1 MLEGLVEA
9 EATSMGWGL
18 IPWIQKRITEN
29 NASLQS
35 PEEAPEEEE
44 DSSGFILK
52 DGLGGGFNQ
61 GQMSQDDE
69 DEEDSPYYTGP
80 QVDYTGATPGGT
92 VDEENP
98 MIDGPEGSTLINAMK
113 SIFAGND
120 GEIDPVTE
128 AYGDS
133 KGGGSILAGTKEGPG
148 IPTKDKTGS
157 KVYSDQSNSLL
168 RNARKLLQK
177 NPDLRKKGA
186 LDKHVKNAQENAQKS
201 AADIE
206 RRFELGEINRFE
218 RNRENRKLRR
228 AVQKGGFSKDILG
241 EYKQGAKGP
250 TGKAMG
256 MLKKL
261 MEISAQGNAMG
272 EYEGEDGGG
281 GDEYYEEA
289 PESFNQ
295 VLNLNSIYDP
305 RGGNK

>member
-18 IPWIQKRITEN
+18 IPWMQKRISEN

-35 PEEAPEEEE
+35 PEEVPEEEE
-44 DSSGFILK
+44 DSSGYFGDDLS
-52 DGLGGGFNQ
+52 GGFNQ
-61 GQMSQDDE
+61 GQTSQEDE
-69 DEEDSPYYTGP
+69 DEEGSPNYTGP
-80 QVDYTGATPGGT
+80 QVDYTGGT
-92 VDEENP
+92 VDEVNQ

-120 GEIDPVTE
+120 GEIDPVTK

-186 LDKHVKNAQENAQKS
+186 LDKHVKNAQENAQRS

-241 EYKQGAKGP
+241 EHKQGAKGP

-261 MEISAQGNAMG
+261 LEISAQGNAMG
-272 EYEGEDGGG
+272 GYEGEDGGG

-305 RGGNK
+305 RSGNK

>member
-18 IPWIQKRITEN
+18 IPWMQKRISEN

-35 PEEAPEEEE
+35 PEEVPEEEE
-44 DSSGFILK
+44 DSSGYFGDDLS
-52 DGLGGGFNQ
+52 GGFNQ
-61 GQMSQDDE
+61 EQMTK
-69 DEEDSPYYTGP
+69 DEEDSPNYTGP

-92 VDEENP
+92 VDEVNQ

-120 GEIDPVTE
+120 GEIDPVTK

-186 LDKHVKNAQENAQKS
+186 LDKHVKNAQENAQRS

-241 EYKQGAKGP
+241 EHKQGAKGP

-261 MEISAQGNAMG
+261 LEISAQGNAMG
-272 EYEGEDGGG
+272 GYEGEDGGG

-305 RGGNK
+305 RSGNK

>member
-1 MLEGLVEA
+1 
-9 EATSMGWGL
+9 MGWGL
-18 IPWIQKRITEN
+18 IPWMQKRISEN

-35 PEEAPEEEE
+35 PEEVPEEEE
-44 DSSGFILK
+44 DSSGYFGDDLS
-52 DGLGGGFNQ
+52 GGFNQ
-61 GQMSQDDE
+61 EQMTKDEE
-69 DEEDSPYYTGP
+69 DEEDSPNYTGP

-120 GEIDPVTE
+120 GEIDPVTK

-186 LDKHVKNAQENAQKS
+186 LDKHVKNAQENAQRS

-241 EYKQGAKGP
+241 EHKQGAKGP

-261 MEISAQGNAMG
+261 LEISAQGNAMG
-272 EYEGEDGGG
+272 GYEGEDGGG

-305 RGGNK
+305 RSGNK